1 MGEETGESARE
12 VGGMMEGDVMEDDGE
27 MGGMMEGDVMED
39 DGEMGGVMGEKNE
52 KK

>member
-1 MGEETGESARE
+1 MGEETGEAARE

-27 MGGMMEGDVMED
+27 ID
-39 DGEMGGVMGEKNE
+39 GVMGEKNE

>member
-1 MGEETGESARE
+1 
-12 VGGMMEGDVMEDDGE
+12 MMEGDVMEDDGE